1 VNLARQV
8 VVSVIKWLVRALC
21 RVHDEQL
28 DRVPPTGPLLI
39 VTNHINFL
47 EAPVFYTHL
56 VPRPLTGLAKIE
68 NWSNPVFAPLM
79 KLAEAIPVR
88 RGEGDV
94 AAFRAS
100 LKALSEG
107 KIMAITPEG
116 TRSGNGRLQ
125 KARAGAVLLALRSR
139 VPLLP
144 VAHYGGEL
152 FWRNLY
158 RLRRTDFRIVVGNQF
173 QIVTNGEKVSSPVRQ
188 RIADEI
194 MYQIAA
200 LLPPAYRGVY
210 SDLSAATEEYIRF
223 APGVSS
229 NLERAE
235 S

>member
-158 RLRRTDFRIVVGNQF
+158 RLRRTDFRMVVGNQF